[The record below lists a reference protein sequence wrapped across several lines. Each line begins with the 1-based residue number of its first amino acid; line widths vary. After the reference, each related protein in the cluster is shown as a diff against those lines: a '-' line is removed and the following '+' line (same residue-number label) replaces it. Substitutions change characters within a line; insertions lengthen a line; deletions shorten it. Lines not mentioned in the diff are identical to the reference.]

1 MAIFLLLMP
10 LLFVGMPA
18 ALWFRSR
25 DEARR
30 RWLPHQEGTTR
41 LGDDNYRGA
50 EVARMVADGPPRL
63 VHVTAVMCW
72 ILGAAIVPGGLMS
85 LLGLM
90 VMGVGAVGI
99 PGLIAA
105 ARLLRLG
112 GPLLRGEPEAAERA
126 RSAARFI
133 EVLNG
138 VVLLLSG
145 GVAGVM
151 AWSLL
156 ARGRLQGDAQGVVA
170 MAAFTAFYA
179 VVSLVHARMLRRC
192 AALIDV
198 EQGRRAE
205 RAGVRLDVAAPMY
218 AAAPDHVEAFAPSA
232 STRRQGE

>member
-1 MAIFLLLMP
+1 MP

-30 RWLPHQEGTTR
+30 RWLPHQDGTTR

-50 EVARMVADGPPRL
+50 EVPRLVADGPPRL

-85 LLGLM
+85 MLGLL

-133 EVLNG
+133 EVLNT
-138 VVLLLSG
+138 VVLLVTG
-145 GVAGVM
+145 VFTGVAFWRILGT
-151 AWSLL
+151 
-156 ARGRLQGDAQGVVA
+156 GRLTGDSRGMAA
-170 MAAFTAFYA
+170 MAAFTALYA

-192 AALIDV
+192 ATLIDAEHARRV
-198 EQGRRAE
+198 EQ
-205 RAGVRLDVAAPMY
+205 AGVRIDAAAPMY
-218 AAAPDHVEAFAPSA
+218 AAEPMYVEGFAPSA
-232 STRRQGE
+232 ETRRQGE

>member
-1 MAIFLLLMP
+1 MAILLLFMP

-30 RWLPHQEGTTR
+30 RWLPRQEGTTR

-50 EVARMVADGPPRL
+50 EVPRLVADGPPRL

-72 ILGAAIVPGGLMS
+72 VLGAAIVPGGLMS
-85 LLGLM
+85 LLGLL

-133 EVLNG
+133 EVLNA
-138 VVLLLSG
+138 VVLLVTGVFS
-145 GVAGVM
+145 GVA
-151 AWSLL
+151 AW
-156 ARGRLQGDAQGVVA
+156 RFLQSGHITGDAQGVVA
-170 MAAFTAFYA
+170 MAAFTALYA

-192 AALIDV
+192 AALIDA
-198 EQGRRAE
+198 EQVRRAE
-205 RAGVRLDVAAPMY
+205 QGGVRIEVAAPAHAPAPVY
-218 AAAPDHVEAFAPSA
+218 AEAFAPPA
-232 STRRQGE
+232 ATRRQGE